1 MLPRI
6 VLFALQLATAWY
18 VADVVVS
25 FVARGFSVARSNEI
39 YVYAVIYPLL
49 IMLVGY
55 AGSRVLKQV
64 TTPSGATLILTLAL
78 SIALSLITLF
88 PQAMRMVEILV
99 PSLRVATNIYPL
111 VGALI
116 GYYIKR

>member
-6 VLFALQLATAWY
+6 VLFALQLVTAWY
-18 VADVVVS
+18 VADALVS
-25 FVARGFSVARSNEI
+25 FIARGFSVARSNEV
-39 YVYAVIYPLL
+39 YVYAVVYPLL

-55 AGSRVLKQV
+55 AGSRVLRGVKS
-64 TTPSGATLILTLAL
+64 PSGATFILTLAL
-78 SIALSLITLF
+78 SIALALVTLF
-88 PQAMRMVEILV
+88 PQVLRMAEILV
-99 PSLRVATNIYPL
+99 PALRTATNIYPL